1 MDDAGSSEPDGDED
15 GDELREP
22 GGDILHENN
31 WTSPQWSEY
40 KMVIR
45 REQEQWSSIPL
56 LRAKANWKTVGWGH
70 NNWEITN
77 QAPRQRRLVL
87 VVRMLGAAHPL
98 GPVHLRHGPEL
109 PS

>member
-45 REQEQWSSIPL
+45 REL
-56 LRAKANWKTVGWGH
+56 NK
-70 NNWEITN
+70 
-77 QAPRQRRLVL
+77 
-87 VVRMLGAAHPL
+87 
-98 GPVHLRHGPEL
+98 GP
-109 PS
+109 PSHY